1 MTIWSLCWRRALKA
15 VHVSLSAIWL
25 GAAVCLVLLALPGP
39 RLVGE
44 GIRGITYCMTLID
57 DFVIIPIATAV
68 VVTGI
73 CYGIFT
79 KWGFIRFDWVI
90 VKWIGTLLF
99 IGFGAFFL
107 GPWID
112 SMDRLA
118 RASGAIAFEDPLFF
132 AARQKVILWGAKEA

>member
-1 MTIWSLCWRRALKA
+1 
-15 VHVSLSAIWL
+15 
-25 GAAVCLVLLALPGP
+25 
-39 RLVGE
+39 
-44 GIRGITYCMTLID
+44 MTLID

-132 AARQKVILWGAKEA
+132 AARQKVILWGAIQTVALCGLVFVSIYKPWGRREDVTPTR